1 MPDVYTWMAVAV
13 AALAFVLGIQVLGVA
28 GGFVLIVVA
37 LSGLTAAAAFVGAR
51 ARRRLARRDP
61 RFERTDE
68 VFHDPSTGRVT
79 RVHVD
84 PTTGERRY
92 WRDT

>member
-1 MPDVYTWMAVAV
+1 MPDVYSWIAVAV
-13 AALAFVLGIQVLGVA
+13 AVLAFVVGIQVFGVV

-37 LSGLTAAAAFVGAR
+37 LLAMTAAAAFVGAR

-61 RFERTDE
+61 RFQRTDE
-68 VFHDPSTGRVT
+68 VFHDPSSGRVT

-84 PTTGERRY
+84 PGSGERRY
-92 WRDT
+92 WRDP

>member
-1 MPDVYTWMAVAV
+1 MPDVYSWIAVAV
-13 AALAFVLGIQVLGVA
+13 AALAFVVGIQVFGVV

-37 LSGLTAAAAFVGAR
+37 LLALTAAAAFVGAR

-61 RFERTDE
+61 RFLQTDE
-68 VFHDPSTGRVT
+68 VFHDPSTRRVT

-84 PTTGERRY
+84 PTSGERRY
-92 WRDT
+92 WRDP

>member
-1 MPDVYTWMAVAV
+1 MPDVYSWIAV
-13 AALAFVLGIQVLGVA
+13 AALTLVLGIQVLGVV

-37 LSGLTAAAAFVGAR
+37 LATMTAAAAFVGAR
-51 ARRRLARRDP
+51 ARCRLARRDS
-61 RFERTDE
+61 RFQRTDE

-84 PTTGERRY
+84 PANGERRY
-92 WRDT
+92 WRDP

>member
-1 MPDVYTWMAVAV
+1 MPDVYTWIATAVGAVA
-13 AALAFVLGIQVLGVA
+13 FVVGIQFLGPAVVL
-28 GGFVLIVVA
+28 VLTVVA
-37 LSGLTAAAAFVGAR
+37 LAILTAAAALVGAR

-68 VFHDPSTGRVT
+68 VFRDPSTGHAT

-84 PTTGERRY
+84 PATGERRY
-92 WRDT
+92 WKDL

>member
-1 MPDVYTWMAVAV
+1 MPDVYSWIALAV

-28 GGFVLIVVA
+28 GGFVLIVVV
-37 LSGLTAAAAFVGAR
+37 LGTLTAAAALAGGR

-61 RFERTDE
+61 RFRPTDE
-68 VFHDPSTGRVT
+68 VFHDPATGEVT

-84 PTTGERRY
+84 PETGERRY
-92 WRDT
+92 WKDR

>member
-1 MPDVYTWMAVAV
+1 MPDLYSWIAVAV
-13 AALAFVLGIQVLGVA
+13 AALAFVVGIQVLGVA

-37 LSGLTAAAAFVGAR
+37 LSTLTAAAAFVGAR
-51 ARRRLARRDP
+51 ARRRLARHDP
-61 RFERTDE
+61 RFRRTDE

-84 PTTGERRY
+84 PATGERRY

>member
-1 MPDVYTWMAVAV
+1 MPDVYSWIAVAI
-13 AALAFVLGIQVLGVA
+13 AALAFVLGIQVFGVV

-37 LSGLTAAAAFVGAR
+37 LSALTAAAALIGAR

-61 RFERTDE
+61 RFQPTDE

-79 RVHVD
+79 RVHID
-84 PTTGERRY
+84 PATGERRY
-92 WRDT
+92 WKDV

>member
-1 MPDVYTWMAVAV
+1 MPDVYSWIAVAV
-13 AALAFVLGIQVLGVA
+13 AVLAFVLGIQIFGVV
-28 GGFVLIVVA
+28 GGFVLIVAA
-37 LSGLTAAAAFVGAR
+37 LSMLTVAAALVGAR

-61 RFERTDE
+61 RFQRTDE

-84 PTTGERRY
+84 PASGERRY
-92 WRDT
+92 WRDP

>member
-1 MPDVYTWMAVAV
+1 MPDVYSWIAVAI
-13 AALAFVLGIQVLGVA
+13 AALAFVLGIQVLGVV

-37 LSGLTAAAAFVGAR
+37 LATMTAAAAFVGAR
-51 ARRRLARRDP
+51 ARRRLARRDS
-61 RFERTDE
+61 RFQRTDE

-84 PTTGERRY
+84 PAKGERRY
-92 WRDT
+92 WRDP

>member
-1 MPDVYTWMAVAV
+1 MPDVYTWIAWAV
-13 AALAFVLGIQVLGVA
+13 AALAFVLGVQVLGVA
-28 GGFVLIVVA
+28 GGFLLVVVVLG
-37 LSGLTAAAAFVGAR
+37 SLTAVAALAGLR
-51 ARRRLARRDP
+51 ARRLLSRRDP

-68 VFHDPSTGRVT
+68 IFRDPSTGRLT

-92 WRDT
+92 WPDH

>member
-1 MPDVYTWMAVAV
+1 MPDVYSWIAVAI
-13 AALAFVLGIQVLGVA
+13 AALAFVLGIQVLGVV

-37 LSGLTAAAAFVGAR
+37 LATMTAAAAFVGAPT
-51 ARRRLARRDP
+51 RRRLARRDS
-61 RFERTDE
+61 RFQRTDE

-84 PTTGERRY
+84 PAKGERRY
-92 WRDT
+92 WRDP

>member
-1 MPDVYTWMAVAV
+1 MPDIYSWIAVAV
-13 AALAFVLGIQVLGVA
+13 AVLAFVVGIQVLGVV

-37 LSGLTAAAAFVGAR
+37 LLTLTAATAFVGAR

-61 RFERTDE
+61 RFRQTDE

-84 PTTGERRY
+84 PASGERRY
-92 WRDT
+92 WRDP